1 MKQESLLYH
10 LVTALAIISVVLIVV
25 GAMRDLSKPQQ
36 IPPKPS
42 PTQQPRAASA
52 RCYNGD
58 PPREWTRLDKEAH
71 IHKAQMSLRTAEK
84 FGVWTDLGNR
94 WAILSIGQWLE
105 ILVCGGEK

>member
-1 MKQESLLYH
+1 MNLERLLYY
-10 LVTALAIISVVLIVV
+10 LAIIFAVLLAVVVIAGVKY
-25 GAMRDLSKPQQ
+25 DLSKPQQ

-42 PTQQPRAASA
+42 PTQQPRAANA

-58 PPREWTRLDKEAH
+58 PPREWTRLDREVH